1 MIAFIENGL
10 DLSEELKEDYAKRS
24 AFHKNIVDFFHGVE
38 KERKSSVA
46 GYLSIIW
53 NEFDI
58 NSDNALDAL
67 EIKVMLEHFTEEN
80 VETEEIIQ
88 FLQESA
94 RAEGNGS
101 LRRDVILKMILD
113 GHKLS
118 TNQRDEYAN
127 KGKIYRLLLAFYDV
141 FQYRAL
147 SKAGEVA
154 SSKTF
159 LHNSDSPDTTGK
171 DNIDSKEPTKKPD
184 VEELGEKVGTYVNK
198 IVKKYNRTR
207 TGFLSP
213 NETQVMLQHYTGI
226 QVSLKDITDF
236 LKSNNDSS
244 NGQASIGE
252 NDLRDIIQ
260 RGISLSPKERE
271 NYISQGQIYDVLIQ
285 FFDGVAREMKTL
297 NRPIANFMEQVW
309 HMFDADG
316 DEKLDTSE
324 TKALLEYFTGHTVSE
339 ENVNSF
345 LSSIDENGDTI
356 IQKSEL
362 IAFIENG
369 LDLSEELKEDYAK
382 RSAFHKNIVDFFHGV
397 EKERKSSVAGYLSI
411 I

>member
-1 MIAFIENGL
+1 M
-10 DLSEELKEDYAKRS
+10 
-24 AFHKNIVDFFHGVE
+24 
-38 KERKSSVA
+38 
-46 GYLSIIW
+46 

-154 SSKTF
+154 NSKTF

-171 DNIDSKEPTKKPD
+171 DNIDSKELEDRPKPD
-184 VEELGEKVGTYVNK
+184 TVAAK
-198 IVKKYNRTR
+198 IQD
-207 TGFLSP
+207 P
-213 NETQVMLQHYTGI
+213 
-226 QVSLKDITDF
+226 
-236 LKSNNDSS
+236 
-244 NGQASIGE
+244 
-252 NDLRDIIQ
+252 
-260 RGISLSPKERE
+260 
-271 NYISQGQIYDVLIQ
+271 
-285 FFDGVAREMKTL
+285 
-297 NRPIANFMEQVW
+297 
-309 HMFDADG
+309 
-316 DEKLDTSE
+316 EKLFD
-324 TKALLEYFTGHTVSE
+324 
-339 ENVNSF
+339 
-345 LSSIDENGDTI
+345 
-356 IQKSEL
+356 
-362 IAFIENG
+362 
-369 LDLSEELKEDYAK
+369 
-382 RSAFHKNIVDFFHGV
+382 NISPQPNQSQIKV
-397 EKERKSSVAGYLSI
+397 KSSQVKRNLRPSKSGPSPRG
-411 I
+411 